1 MAVVNCKKCKSQ
13 VSTTSKTC
21 PVCGKPI
28 KEPIHRWIIVAA
40 IIGILYL
47 IGSGSI
53 DNKRT
58 KPSYKISDVSYE
70 EIKAVVEDSSLT
82 TAQLENKLSRYNGIY
97 IKWTGRVF
105 EAKQGLTKKHEIW
118 VDMDG
123 NLQDV
128 ILNTTEE
135 ILLSV
140 NKGEEI
146 TFVGKITKVDRFFG
160 VWVYVDLDMIR

>member
-1 MAVVNCKKCKSQ
+1 MPMVKCKKCKSQ

-40 IIGILYL
+40 IIGIIYL
-47 IGSGSI
+47 IGSVSI

-58 KPSYKISDVSYE
+58 KPTHTISDVSYE
-70 EIKAVVEDSSLT
+70 EIKAVVEDNSLT
-82 TAQLENKLSRYNGIY
+82 TAQLKNKLSRYYGSY

-105 EAKQGLTKKHEIW
+105 EAKQGLTKKYEIW
-118 VDMDG
+118 IDMDG

-128 ILNTTEE
+128 ILNTNEKT
-135 ILLSV
+135 LLSV
-140 NKGEEI
+140 DKGDEI
-146 TFVGKITKVDRFFG
+146 TFVGQITKVDRFFG
-160 VWVYVDLDMIR
+160 VWVYADLVKIQ